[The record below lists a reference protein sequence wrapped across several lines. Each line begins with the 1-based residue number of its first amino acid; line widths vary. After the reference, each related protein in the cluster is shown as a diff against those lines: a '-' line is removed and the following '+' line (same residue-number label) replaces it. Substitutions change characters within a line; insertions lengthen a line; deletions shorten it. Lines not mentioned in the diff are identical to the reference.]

1 MDQVQTFY
9 KISQILSQ
17 AFKEVNDVCAHF
29 MADQSIENIHPKP
42 VEKKVQEKPKEK
54 SVPVQ
59 EPQQKKEPKV

>member
-29 MADQSIENIHPKP
+29 MADQSIENTHPKP

-59 EPQQKKEPKV
+59 ETQQKKETKV